1 MAQADNTPAGRDVP
15 GTNRR
20 QSRLSI
26 AALLLAVL
34 AVPAALFPWL
44 GLVVAV
50 VVLAVALV
58 ALIRTMRSSEISRGY
73 PIAAVGVSI
82 AAVALA
88 GIITNGTANQ
98 IEECDPQDQAE
109 LEQCLEDG
117 RSSNSV

>member
-1 MAQADNTPAGRDVP
+1 MAQADNTPAGRDAP

-117 RSSNSV
+117 RSSN